1 MVTVNKNYLKL
12 PGSYLFST
20 IAKKVAKYTEEHPD
34 KKIIKLGIGD
44 VTKPIVPVC
53 IEAMKKAV
61 EEMGTAQGF
70 RGYGPEQGYE
80 FSCTVTNTGK
90 IPGKEV
96 VQLYIAAPGKTMV
109 KPQKELKAFAKT
121 KILAPG
127 ESEVV
132 RLVVGLSELASFDE
146 QASCWAVESGRYLAI
161 WGSSS
166 RDCRLKQSF
175 TLRQAVTGEE
185 VHRVLLP
192 VRQLEELY

>member
-1 MVTVNKNYLKL
+1 
-12 PGSYLFST
+12 
-20 IAKKVAKYTEEHPD
+20 
-34 KKIIKLGIGD
+34 
-44 VTKPIVPVC
+44 
-53 IEAMKKAV
+53 
-61 EEMGTAQGF
+61 
-70 RGYGPEQGYE
+70 
-80 FSCTVTNTGK
+80 
-90 IPGKEV
+90 
-96 VQLYIAAPGKTMV
+96 MV

-161 WGSSS
+161 WG
-166 RDCRLKQSF
+166 RLKQSF

>member
-1 MVTVNKNYLKL
+1 MGYSFYSADNL
-12 PGSYLFST
+12 P
-20 IAKKVAKYTEEHPD
+20 
-34 KKIIKLGIGD
+34 
-44 VTKPIVPVC
+44 
-53 IEAMKKAV
+53 EAMKILKNNKIDVIILDIILKKREDSGMINVVA
-61 EEMGTAQGF
+61 
-70 RGYGPEQGYE
+70 EQGYE

-127 ESEVV
+127 EREVV
-132 RLVVGLSELASFDE
+132 RLVIGLSELASFDE

>member
-1 MVTVNKNYLKL
+1 M
-12 PGSYLFST
+12 
-20 IAKKVAKYTEEHPD
+20 
-34 KKIIKLGIGD
+34 
-44 VTKPIVPVC
+44 
-53 IEAMKKAV
+53 
-61 EEMGTAQGF
+61 
-70 RGYGPEQGYE
+70 
-80 FSCTVTNTGK
+80 
-90 IPGKEV
+90 

>member
-1 MVTVNKNYLKL
+1 MSVTVKYRVDVSYPFGFGLSYTGFTYSKPRYLR
-12 PGSYLFST
+12 T
-20 IAKKVAKYTEEHPD
+20 
-34 KKIIKLGIGD
+34 
-44 VTKPIVPVC
+44 
-53 IEAMKKAV
+53 
-61 EEMGTAQGF
+61 
-70 RGYGPEQGYE
+70 EQGYE

>member
-1 MVTVNKNYLKL
+1 MKRCIAV
-12 PGSYLFST
+12 SYT
-20 IAKKVAKYTEEHPD
+20 HIDAYKRQA
-34 KKIIKLGIGD
+34 
-44 VTKPIVPVC
+44 
-53 IEAMKKAV
+53 
-61 EEMGTAQGF
+61 
-70 RGYGPEQGYE
+70 
-80 FSCTVTNTGK
+80 
-90 IPGKEV
+90 
-96 VQLYIAAPGKTMV
+96 
-109 KPQKELKAFAKT
+109 
-121 KILAPG
+121 
-127 ESEVV
+127 VV

>member
-1 MVTVNKNYLKL
+1 MSYINENFLEL
-12 PGSYLFST
+12 QDSYLFST
-20 IAKKVAKYTEEHPD
+20 IAKKVAEYSSQNPD

-44 VTKPIVPVC
+44 VTRPIVPAC
-53 IEAMKKAV
+53 IEAMHKAV
-61 EEMGTAQGF
+61 DEVATQDGF
-70 RGYGPEQGYE
+70 KGYGPEQGYE